1 MRANM
6 NNNATRDEKREKKVK
21 ATKVEIVIELD
32 KKDAAKHQ
40 AKKLAKEKRKAKK
53 MALKAQ
59 LLLERRHAKE
69 KDSVITETKEMKKL
83 MRTTSVI

>member
-1 MRANM
+1 M

-69 KDSVITETKEMKKL
+69 KDSVITETEEMKKL